1 MSCLEKERHG
11 FRLTG
16 FDSWDGLPAAEDDC
30 RYLSRKT
37 PMPNPPI
44 SSIQM
49 SNNGQGSDHATPAQP
64 TLRRPATA
72 PLGDFTAD
80 RRGRPLFLM
89 GRGAGAGGGLSP
101 LLLPPP
107 IWPCTNLS
115 FFFPPH
121 TPPPNFGG
129 C

>member
-80 RRGRPLFLM
+80 RRGLLLVLV
-89 GRGAGAGGGLSP
+89 ALVVGGGGVLAGWLVTR
-101 LLLPPP
+101 LLWPRPNVAFFYPPE
-107 IWPCTNLS
+107 
-115 FFFPPH
+115 
-121 TPPPNFGG
+121 
-129 C
+129 

>member
-80 RRGRPLFLM
+80 RRGLLLM
-89 GRGAGAGGGLSP
+89 LMALVVGGAGGLLSW
-101 LLLPPP
+101 LLTRP
-107 IWPCTNLS
+107 IGIFTHIA
-115 FFFPPH
+115 FFYPPH
-121 TPPPNFGG
+121 TTLPH
-129 C
+129 